1 MQQVNHQLLSEIE
14 EEKQQPQQPQ
24 TFIIAQTQAA
34 IRVSQSQYS
43 NEVK

>member
-1 MQQVNHQLLSEIE
+1 MQQVNHQLVSEIE

-24 TFIIAQTQAA
+24 TLIAQTQAA
-34 IRVSQSQYS
+34 NRVSQSQSS